1 MEDNHNG
8 SNSIGKQAKDNDII
22 KSVSVKE
29 KFYQKKSVRIII
41 VFAIIMVI
49 LSVVSVLIID
59 HMRDRNRLNEDNDMM
74 LNATSSEPE
83 IQASATVTTTLE
95 PTPTPTPTP
104 KPTTTETTTEASTE
118 TTTVEATTTEPTTT
132 AEPTTVATTAATTMA
147 EPTTVAAT
155 NDEIAPTAPAT
166 LSGPHKT
173 FMDIIKNE
181 PIRVESN
188 AYTYNFSDMPTRAEC
203 EAYGVWYW
211 GDKVIREDYFV
222 IEGDP
227 DSSFCAIEYADG
239 RLINSETGQEVV
251 GYGGPTDIDIQL
263 LYITIYK

>member
-8 SNSIGKQAKDNDII
+8 SNSIGKQAEDNDII

-147 EPTTVAAT
+147 EPTTKPAETTIAAT
-155 NDEIAPTAPAT
+155 TAKPTSSNKSY
-166 LSGPHKT
+166 L
-173 FMDIIKNE
+173 DIIKGD
-181 PIRVESN
+181 PIRVSGN
-188 AYTYNFSDMPTRAEC
+188 AYTYNFWDMPTRAEC
-203 EAYGVWYW
+203 EAYGVSYW
-211 GDKVIREDYFV
+211 GDRVLKEGYVHPAGQPDVILYHT
-222 IEGDP
+222 
-227 DSSFCAIEYADG
+227 IEYVDG
-239 RLINSETGQEVV
+239 RHYNTDTGEMLADVGGYFGLIES
-251 GYGGPTDIDIQL
+251 
-263 LYITIYK
+263 ITIYK